1 MTFPTPPDPVCAPW
15 DQARWLGVL
24 AAAPPAD
31 VKALA
36 DRVLPTLHGHGPL
49 EVVHNR
55 TGLVMLPYRD
65 TVRGAAFHVGE
76 VLVAEGHVRQAT
88 VTGYGAVLGRDL
100 EHALAV
106 ALLDLAAQH
115 GGFEGLLHP
124 FLAEH
129 AGRQAHDTDALLRQ
143 VEATRVHM
151 ETF

>member
-1 MTFPTPPDPVCAPW
+1 MTHHIPTEPSYSW
-15 DQARWLGVL
+15 DQGRWLGVL
-24 AAAPPAD
+24 AAAPAGE

-36 DRVLPTLHGHGPL
+36 DQLLPELHSYGPL

-65 TVRGAAFHVGE
+65 TVRGAAFYLGE
-76 VLVAEGHVRQAT
+76 ALVAEGHVRQAGL
-88 VTGYGAVLGRDL
+88 TGYGAILGRDL
-100 EHALAV
+100 EQALAV

-115 GGFEGLLHP
+115 GGFEGLLRP
-124 FLAEH
+124 FLAGHE
-129 AGRQAHDTDALLRQ
+129 ARQAQETDTLLRQ